1 MQGRLTSVPVPSKI
15 AQTPGHYS
23 IVGLLPEDHTFS
35 KGSLFVLAP
44 GTKCVVFDLDGMP
57 QPYRNSPGMPTGVLI
72 SSDWKLRAVYVVE
85 EFKSI
90 LLKSATIKCLIMVV
104 PHA

>member
-1 MQGRLTSVPVPSKI
+1 MQGRLTSVPVPTKI

-35 KGSLFVLAP
+35 KGSLFILAP

-57 QPYRNSPGMPTGVLI
+57 QSCSNSPGIPIGVTT
-72 SSDWKLRAVYVVE
+72 SS
-85 EFKSI
+85 
-90 LLKSATIKCLIMVV
+90 
-104 PHA
+104 